1 MLFLLLL
8 LLSSVTLSQILIP
21 PSRGSHYFPA
31 NIYLIKVK
39 TENTRK
45 RSKICS
51 KLTIKTPEQRHWD
64 PSIAFIFNFEH
75 IYVCWITHEYSAI
88 TFYIIIQTLTGPSLH
103 LIVNVDFAR
112 EMKWLLPGKHGLMMQ
127 KIQGR
132 TMTEVYSEV
141 RQTSKTELF
150 AKIGTIFQLYTIFSK
165 RSISDVSRNGPLS
178 NTVYY
183 LGVPIKRLTVIIL
196 IAITL
201 KGMWEKQFWKLSL
214 RRKLSQPIS
223 FCGI

>member
-1 MLFLLLL
+1 M
-8 LLSSVTLSQILIP
+8 
-21 PSRGSHYFPA
+21 
-31 NIYLIKVK
+31 
-39 TENTRK
+39 
-45 RSKICS
+45 
-51 KLTIKTPEQRHWD
+51 
-64 PSIAFIFNFEH
+64 
-75 IYVCWITHEYSAI
+75 
-88 TFYIIIQTLTGPSLH
+88 
-103 LIVNVDFAR
+103 
-112 EMKWLLPGKHGLMMQ
+112 LPGKDRLMMQ

-201 KGMWEKQFWKLSL
+201 KGM
-214 RRKLSQPIS
+214 
-223 FCGI
+223 